1 MKLKQF
7 LLASIIGLSAFG
19 VVACE
24 GKQDKQDTIKVGMV
38 TDSGS
43 IDDKSFNQGAW
54 EGVLKFQE
62 EHENVEIQYV
72 QPSGETSQD
81 YINAID
87 NLIMAGNEVIVMP
100 GFKFEETADKVA
112 QIYKDIEFILIDGQP
127 LDGDKYVAHDNVVS
141 IFFTEHEAGFL
152 SGVASALQ
160 TQTGKLGF
168 VGGFD
173 IHSVYKF
180 GVGYLAGV
188 AYANENLGTNA
199 QVVDYV
205 YAGSFTDVDAGKS
218 IGGGMFDKGIDI
230 IQHASGGV
238 GVGVIGEAKTRA
250 ESGENVYV
258 VGVDVDQ
265 YDEGIISNGNS
276 VILTSSMK
284 RLDVAVATHL
294 EYWLNDEFKGGQVIT
309 MDFTQEGV
317 GLPSNNPNLTTN
329 NCNKLEEVKQLLK
342 DGKIKVPSTKEEAYD
357 FLDEY
362 NYDYSNLTF

>member
-1 MKLKQF
+1 MKLKQI
-7 LLASIIGLSAFG
+7 LLASIIGLSTFG
-19 VVACE
+19 VIGCE
-24 GKQDKQDTIKVGMV
+24 GQQDKQDTIKVGMV

-43 IDDKSFNQGAW
+43 IDDKSFNQGSW
-54 EGVLKFQE
+54 EGVLQFQK
-62 EHENVEIQYV
+62 EHENVEVQYV
-72 QPSGETSQD
+72 QPSGETLQD
-81 YINAID
+81 YTSAID

-100 GFKFEETADKVA
+100 GFKFDETANVVA
-112 QIYKDIEFILIDGQP
+112 KQHPEVEFILIDAEP
-127 LDGDKYVAHDNVVS
+127 FDGENNVTHDNVVS

-152 SGVASALQ
+152 SGVASALE
-160 TQTGKLGF
+160 TKTGKLGF

-180 GVGYLAGV
+180 GIGYLAGV

-199 QVVDYV
+199 QVIDYV

-250 ESGENVYV
+250 ESGEDVYV
-258 VGVDVDQ
+258 IGVDVDQ
-265 YDEGIISNGNS
+265 YGEGIISNDNS

-294 EYWLNDEFKGGQVIT
+294 EYWLNNEFKGGQVIT
-309 MDFTQEGV
+309 MDFAQDGV
-317 GLPSNNPNLTTN
+317 GLPSVNPNLTANT
-329 NCNKLEEVKQLLK
+329 CNKLEEIKQLLK
-342 DGKIKVPSTKEEAYD
+342 EGKIKVPSTKEEAYD